1 MKYEVHLILFLL
13 LSIDKIAE
21 NCIFVCPELDAC
33 VNSSVWCD
41 GINHCP
47 SGYDESFTHCSAL
60 LKLPAEILA
69 GLSVST
75 ILLFCAFS
83 AYIYR

>member
-1 MKYEVHLILFLL
+1 MNFIFA
-13 LSIDKIAE
+13 AE
-21 NCIFVCPELDAC
+21 NCAFICPELDAC
-33 VNSSVWCD
+33 VNASVWCD
-41 GINHCP
+41 GISHCP

-69 GLSVST
+69 AFFVLL
-75 ILLFCAFS
+75 ILVLCAFS

>member
-1 MKYEVHLILFLL
+1 M
-13 LSIDKIAE
+13 
-21 NCIFVCPELDAC
+21 CPELGAC
-33 VNSSVWCD
+33 VNASVWCD

-47 SGYDESFTHCSAL
+47 SGYDESFAHCSAL

-69 GLSVST
+69 SLCVAV
-75 ILLFCAFS
+75 LLTFCIFS